1 MKLRTNRALQCGDR
15 VAMLEEREAE
25 GIAVDVADLLPTRLA
40 IDVERDRFRAEQ
52 KVGGWSQLRCR
63 VIRCEPLIRPDS
75 LHAFAVFRPSA
86 QGSLEAPHRIEN
98 AKFSLLYAAHIC
110 YKRAAHAIC
119 GVQSHPFTSVTE
131 RAASMGKK
139 AAIQGALRTSEAPDT
154 ASFIGQKTLSLS
166 ELAASLPVPD
176 TPRLMQRIRHWTRE
190 GALHP
195 SKFAH
200 AGRGKHR
207 EYDPDARYC
216 AMALHYM
223 TLAGLPVAHSQ
234 FLEDA
239 MHVVSSKAAK
249 WQTA

>member
-1 MKLRTNRALQCGDR
+1 
-15 VAMLEEREAE
+15 
-25 GIAVDVADLLPTRLA
+25 
-40 IDVERDRFRAEQ
+40 
-52 KVGGWSQLRCR
+52 
-63 VIRCEPLIRPDS
+63 
-75 LHAFAVFRPSA
+75 
-86 QGSLEAPHRIEN
+86 
-98 AKFSLLYAAHIC
+98 
-110 YKRAAHAIC
+110 
-119 GVQSHPFTSVTE
+119 
-131 RAASMGKK
+131 MGKK

-176 TPRLMQRIRHWTRE
+176 TSGLVQRIRHWTRE

-234 FLEDA
+234 FLTDA
-239 MHVVSSKAAK
+239 MQMVRSKAAK
-249 WQTA
+249 WQSARGKGQTLTLPVMIIEVTSRGDMRVSEGKSKVGRDTVLKIEIDLARMFAEVDRGRS